1 MYRTFINSFKVSFA
15 EGANQ
20 FIYFLKRIPLIGK
33 KIPEKLYKKTDAKLT
48 IGIISQV
55 LGLFGGFFRKAFY
68 IGIMVILPA
77 YLISDSLIKD
87 KTKLLPIFFH
97 IFAFL
102 SLVLG
107 PLIKSTIIN
116 KYDKQAF
123 NMIILMRADAREY
136 YISSIIYINLKDFVH
151 FVIPMLI
158 IGSIIG
164 FSPLKALIFIMELI
178 ALRFIGEYLHI
189 KVYFKTKSALTEKNI
204 YMTIVILG
212 SILLAYLLPA
222 LELTVDFQKILFN
235 AYIAIFVICLGAAAF
250 IYIFNYKN
258 YTVISKKL
266 LTKDN
271 LFKLGSIKTD
281 MKFGDVKIDEKKM
294 SKEDLDSKSFSKKEG
309 YEYLNALFFKRHRRI
324 MVTPIRN
331 RSVIIGIVFL
341 ICMYFVIFM
350 PQHRED
356 IVSQIQ
362 KSTALFVFLMYLMST
377 GERICKAMFYN
388 CDMSLLRYTYYRES
402 KVILSNFTSRLKRV
416 VMLNI
421 IPAAAL
427 CLALIIIIAA
437 AGYSSNLIAMIPVF
451 LCILCLACFFS
462 IHHLFMYYVIQPYT
476 AELTVKSPLFKIIN
490 AVMYFVCY
498 GCLQIKTSSYYFTLG
513 VLGVTV
519 IYMAAA
525 LVVTYKAAPKTF
537 RLK

>member
-1 MYRTFINSFKVSFA
+1 MYRTFINSFKVTFA

-20 FIYFLKRIPLIGK
+20 FIYFLKRIPLVGRK
-33 KIPEKLYKKTDAKLT
+33 VPDKLYEKTDAKLT
-48 IGIISQV
+48 IGIISQI
-55 LGLFGGFFRKAFY
+55 LGLFSGFFRKAFY

-87 KTKLLPIFFH
+87 TTKLLPIFFH
-97 IFAFL
+97 IFASL
-102 SLVLG
+102 SLILG
-107 PLIKSTIIN
+107 PLMKSTIIN

-123 NMIILMRADAREY
+123 NMITLMRANARKY
-136 YISSIIYINLKDFVH
+136 YISNIIFINLKDFLH

-158 IGSIIG
+158 IGYIIG
-164 FSPLKALIFIMELI
+164 FTPLKAVIFILELI
-178 ALRFIGEYLHI
+178 ALRFIGECLHI
-189 KVYFKTKSALTEKNI
+189 RVYAKTKSVLTEKNI
-204 YMTIVILG
+204 YMTTVILG
-212 SILLAYLLPA
+212 GMLFAYLLPVMK
-222 LELTVDFQKILFN
+222 LTVNFQKVLFN
-235 AYIAIFVICLGAAAF
+235 TYAAIFIICIGAAAF
-250 IYIFNYKN
+250 IYILRYKN
-258 YTVISKKL
+258 YTVIAKKL

-271 LFKLGSIKTD
+271 LFKLGAVKTD
-281 MKFGDVKIDEKKM
+281 MKFGDVKINEKKM
-294 SKEDLDSKSFSKKEG
+294 TKEDLDSRSLNKKEG
-309 YEYLNALFFKRHRRI
+309 YEYLNAIFFKRHRRI

-331 RSVIIGIVFL
+331 RVLIISIVFL

-350 PQHRED
+350 PQNRND

-362 KSTALFVFLMYLMST
+362 KSTALFVFFMYLMST

-388 CDMSLLRYTYYRES
+388 CDLSLLRYAYYRES

-421 IPAAAL
+421 IPAAIL
-427 CLALIIIIAA
+427 CLALIIITAS
-437 AGYSSNLIAMIPVF
+437 AGYSSKLIEMVPIF

-525 LVVTYKAAPKTF
+525 LIITYKAAPKTF

>member
-20 FIYFLKRIPLIGK
+20 FIYFLKRIPLIGR
-33 KIPEKLYKKTDAKLT
+33 KIPEKLYKKTNAKLT
-48 IGIISQV
+48 IGIISQI

-68 IGIMVILPA
+68 IGIMAILPA

-87 KTKLLPIFFH
+87 TTKLVPIFFH
-97 IFAFL
+97 IFAAL
-102 SLVLG
+102 SLILG
-107 PLIKSTIIN
+107 PLMKSTIIN

-123 NMIILMRADAREY
+123 NMITLMRANAREY
-136 YISSIIYINLKDFVH
+136 YISNIIFVNLKDFVH

-158 IGSIIG
+158 VGAIIG
-164 FSPLKALIFIMELI
+164 FTPLKALTFILELI
-178 ALRFIGEYLHI
+178 ALRFIGECLHI
-189 KVYFKTKSALTEKNI
+189 QIYTKTKSALTEKNI

-212 SILLAYLLPA
+212 GILFAYLMPVLK
-222 LELTVDFQKILFN
+222 LTVDFQKVLFN
-235 AYIAIFVICLGAAAF
+235 TYAAIFIICVGAAAF
-250 IYIFNYKN
+250 MYVFNYKN
-258 YTVISKKL
+258 YTAIAKKL

-271 LFKLGSIKTD
+271 LFKFGSIQTD

-294 SKEDLDSKSFSKKEG
+294 SKEDLDSRSFNKKEG

-331 RSVIIGIVFL
+331 RLIIIGLIFL

-350 PQHRED
+350 PENRND

-362 KSTALFVFLMYLMST
+362 KSTALLVFLMYLMST

-402 KVILSNFTSRLKRV
+402 KVIISNFTSRLKRV

-427 CLALIIIIAA
+427 CLALIIITAA
-437 AGYSSNLIAMIPVF
+437 AGYSSRLIAMIPVF

-490 AVMYFVCY
+490 AVMYFACY

-513 VLGVTV
+513 VLGMTI
-519 IYMAAA
+519 IYIAAA
-525 LVVTYKAAPKTF
+525 LVITYKAAPKTF